1 MALKETD
8 KKGRKLFKEG
18 RVRLDFE
25 SEKRIYFTVYSRDVH
40 SVIYGKEKSEFKCDC
55 KYFSVKQK
63 ECSHIKACKL
73 FIKHYR
79 IEKAI
84 KL

>member
-1 MALKETD
+1 MGLKEIE
-8 KKGRKLFKEG
+8 KKARKLFREG

-40 SVIYGKEKSEFKCDC
+40 SVIYDKEKNEFKCDC

-73 FIKHYR
+73 LLKDL
-79 IEKAI
+79 EK
-84 KL
+84 KKQ

>member
-1 MALKETD
+1 MALKEIE
-8 KKGRKLFKEG
+8 KKARKLFREG

-40 SVIYGKEKSEFKCDC
+40 SVIFDKERNEFKCDC

-73 FIKHYR
+73 LLKDL
-79 IEKAI
+79 EK
-84 KL
+84 KKQ

>member
-1 MALKETD
+1 MGLKEIE
-8 KKGRKLFKEG
+8 KKARKLFREG

-40 SVIYGKEKSEFKCDC
+40 SVIFDKEKNEFKCDC
-55 KYFSVKQK
+55 KYFSVKQR

-73 FIKHYR
+73 LLKDL
-79 IEKAI
+79 EK
-84 KL
+84 KKQ

>member
-1 MALKETD
+1 MALKEIE
-8 KKGRKLFKEG
+8 KKARKLFKEG

-40 SVIYGKEKSEFKCDC
+40 SVIFDKEKNDFKCDC

-73 FIKHYR
+73 LLKDL
-79 IEKAI
+79 EK
-84 KL
+84 KKQ

>member
-1 MALKETD
+1 MALKEIE
-8 KKGRKLFKEG
+8 KKARKLFREE

-40 SVIYGKEKSEFKCDC
+40 SVIFDKEKNEFKCDC
-55 KYFSVKQK
+55 KYFSVKQR

-73 FIKHYR
+73 LLKDL
-79 IEKAI
+79 EK
-84 KL
+84 KKQ

>member
-1 MALKETD
+1 MVLKELE
-8 KKGRKLFKEG
+8 KKARKLFREG

-40 SVIYGKEKSEFKCDC
+40 SVIFDKEKNEFKCDC
-55 KYFSVKQK
+55 KYFSVKQR

-73 FIKHYR
+73 LLKDL
-79 IEKAI
+79 EK
-84 KL
+84 KKQ

>member
-1 MALKETD
+1 MALKEIE
-8 KKGRKLFKEG
+8 KKARKLFREG

-40 SVIYGKEKSEFKCDC
+40 SVIYDKEKNDFKCDC

-73 FIKHYR
+73 LLKDL
-79 IEKAI
+79 EK
-84 KL
+84 KKQ

>member
-1 MALKETD
+1 MALKEIE
-8 KKGRKLFKEG
+8 KKARKLFREG

-40 SVIYGKEKSEFKCDC
+40 SVIYDKEKNDFKCDC

-73 FIKHYR
+73 LIKDL
-79 IEKAI
+79 EK
-84 KL
+84 KKQ

>member
-1 MALKETD
+1 MALKEIE
-8 KKGRKLFKEG
+8 KKARKLFREG

-40 SVIYGKEKSEFKCDC
+40 SVIYDKEKNDFKCDC
-55 KYFSVKQK
+55 KYFSVKQR

-73 FIKHYR
+73 LLKDL
-79 IEKAI
+79 EK
-84 KL
+84 KKQ

>member
-1 MALKETD
+1 MALKKTD

-40 SVIYGKEKSEFKCDC
+40 SVIYDKEKSEFKCDC

-79 IEKAI
+79 IKKAI

>member
-1 MALKETD
+1 MALKEIE
-8 KKGRKLFKEG
+8 KKARKLFREG

-40 SVIYGKEKSEFKCDC
+40 SVIFDKEKNDFKCDC

-73 FIKHYR
+73 LLKDL
-79 IEKAI
+79 EK
-84 KL
+84 KKQ

>member
-1 MALKETD
+1 MALKEIE
-8 KKGRKLFKEG
+8 KKARKLFREG

-40 SVIYGKEKSEFKCDC
+40 SVIYDKEKNDFKCDC

-73 FIKHYR
+73 LLKDLEKKKH
-79 IEKAI
+79 
-84 KL
+84 

>member
-40 SVIYGKEKSEFKCDC
+40 SVIYDKEKSEFKCDC

-79 IEKAI
+79 IERAI

>member
-1 MALKETD
+1 MALKEIE
-8 KKGRKLFKEG
+8 KKARKLFREG

-40 SVIYGKEKSEFKCDC
+40 SVIYDKEKNEFKCDC
-55 KYFSVKQK
+55 KYFSVKQR

-73 FIKHYR
+73 LLKDL
-79 IEKAI
+79 EK
-84 KL
+84 KKQ

>member
-1 MALKETD
+1 MALKEIE
-8 KKGRKLFKEG
+8 KKARKLFREG

-40 SVIYGKEKSEFKCDC
+40 SLIYDKEKNDFKCDC

-73 FIKHYR
+73 LLKDLEKKKH
-79 IEKAI
+79 
-84 KL
+84 

>member
-1 MALKETD
+1 MGLKEIE
-8 KKGRKLFKEG
+8 RKARKIFRGG

-25 SEKRIYFTVYSRDVH
+25 SEKRIYFTVYSREVH
-40 SVIYGKEKSEFKCDC
+40 SVIFDKEKNEFKCDC

-73 FIKHYR
+73 LLKDLQ
-79 IEKAI
+79 K
-84 KL
+84 K

>member
-1 MALKETD
+1 MGLKKVE
-8 KKGRKLFKEG
+8 KKARKLFREK

-25 SEKRIYFTVYSRDVH
+25 SEKRIYFTVYSREVH
-40 SVIYGKEKSEFKCDC
+40 SVIFDKGKNEFKCDC

-73 FIKHYR
+73 LLKDLER
-79 IEKAI
+79 RKQ
-84 KL
+84 

>member
-1 MALKETD
+1 MALKEIE
-8 KKGRKLFKEG
+8 KKARKLFREG

-40 SVIYGKEKSEFKCDC
+40 SVIFDKEKNEFKCDC

-73 FIKHYR
+73 LLKDL
-79 IEKAI
+79 EK
-84 KL
+84 KKQ

>member
-1 MALKETD
+1 MGLKEIE
-8 KKGRKLFKEG
+8 KKARKLFREG

-40 SVIYGKEKSEFKCDC
+40 SVIYDKERNEFKCDC
-55 KYFSVKQK
+55 KYFSVKQR

-73 FIKHYR
+73 LLKDL
-79 IEKAI
+79 EK
-84 KL
+84 KKQ

>member
-1 MALKETD
+1 MALKEIE
-8 KKGRKLFKEG
+8 KKARKLFREG

-40 SVIYGKEKSEFKCDC
+40 SVIFDKEKNDFRCDC

-73 FIKHYR
+73 FLKDL
-79 IEKAI
+79 EK
-84 KL
+84 KKQ

>member
-1 MALKETD
+1 MALKEIE
-8 KKGRKLFKEG
+8 KKARRLLRES
-18 RVRLDFE
+18 RVRKDFE

-40 SVIYGKEKSEFKCDC
+40 SVIYDKEKNEFKCDC

-73 FIKHYR
+73 LLKDL
-79 IEKAI
+79 EK
-84 KL
+84 KKQ